1 MTRTQQKA
9 KYNAKNYE
17 QVKIYVARGGRTA
30 LQQIADAR
38 GMSMA
43 AYIRHLIIA
52 DGADVCPDVSTLL
65 GGGGG
70 LHETKDEWYTRV
82 STTLDAL
89 CQPGKPKRRLNRLPT
104 TKRAAAA
111 QSLSSSPT
119 LPEYPTPECAAA
131 AQSLDGSQTLPE

>member
-1 MTRTQQKA
+1 MTRTEQKA
-9 KYNAKNYE
+9 RYNAKNYE

-52 DGADVCPDVSTLL
+52 DGRDVCPDVSTLL

-70 LHETKDEWYTRV
+70 LHETKDEWYERV
-82 STTLDAL
+82 SATLDAL
-89 CQPGKPKRRLNRLPT
+89 CTPTKPKRRRLRRLPT
-104 TKRAAAA
+104 PGCAADD
-111 QSLSSSPT
+111 LSSSISDRSNGIPT
-119 LPEYPTPECAAA
+119 SGCSSE
-131 AQSLDGSQTLPE
+131 Q